1 MKQPH
6 DASKGS
12 AVTATL
18 RKRWLA
24 GIAAAGCAERNV
36 RPRPE
41 CVRTCRR
48 MAGQD
53 AQGVALSPTTGVGI
67 GEKRMAQR
75 VERVFADVG
84 ASDEQKARARAI
96 VQASMAEMKAL
107 RPANW
112 RRNGGDA
119 HLAVGGN
126 DRSRPHR
133 AASRRPPRPE
143 AEQMSKLM
151 TRTLA
156 DLAEVLTPAQRSEA
170 AKSLTRMGGGSSRQT
185 PSRPAWP
192 RWRPEQLIRPSR
204 HRTASPVR
212 RRGRRRA

>member
-6 DASKGS
+6 DASKGN

-24 GIAAAGCAERNV
+24 GIAAAGALSAMFALA
-36 RPRPE
+36 PL
-41 CVRTCRR
+41 
-48 MAGQD
+48 ASAHGDGKD
-53 AQGVALSPTTGVGI
+53 AQGVTQPHHRHGI

-75 VERVFADVG
+75 VERVFAEVG
-84 ASDEQKARARAI
+84 ASDEQKTRAREI

-107 RPANW
+107 RPAQGEGMTEM
-112 RRNGGDA
+112 RA
-119 HLAVGGN
+119 LLSAETI
-126 DRSRPHR
+126 DRDRIEQHR
-133 AASRRPPRPE
+133 AAHHAQ

-170 AKSLTRMGGGSSRQT
+170 AKSLTRMDGGHHGK
-185 PSRPAWP
+185 PHHG
-192 RWRPEQLIRPSR
+192 R
-204 HRTASPVR
+204 HGHDGELNS
-212 RRGRRRA
+212 